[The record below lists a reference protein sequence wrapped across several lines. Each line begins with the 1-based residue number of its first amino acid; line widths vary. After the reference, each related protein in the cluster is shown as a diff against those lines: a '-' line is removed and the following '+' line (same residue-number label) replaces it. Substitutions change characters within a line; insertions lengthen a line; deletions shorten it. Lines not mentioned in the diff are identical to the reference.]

1 MDSKIELN
9 VEGPFCWVCNN
20 TIFNAPESDL
30 SGLYIFSIETH
41 NGYLIEYVGITTR
54 SFFERLC
61 EHTREFLSG
70 GYKIYEYEKFI
81 KGVRASLWNGRF
93 GKNKEKDVTKFLTR
107 YGTLTSALLKQL
119 GAYRV
124 FVIPITDGRIAERL
138 EGEMYQILK
147 TSKLKQVREFIDNEV
162 QYKVRESNEK
172 PIKVKINSQDTL
184 LGLSSEFSI

>member
-1 MDSKIELN
+1 M
-9 VEGPFCWVCNN
+9 
-20 TIFNAPESDL
+20 
-30 SGLYIFSIETH
+30 
-41 NGYLIEYVGITTR
+41 
-54 SFFERLC
+54 
-61 EHTREFLSG
+61 
-70 GYKIYEYEKFI
+70 
-81 KGVRASLWNGRF
+81 
-93 GKNKEKDVTKFLTR
+93 
-107 YGTLTSALLKQL
+107 
-119 GAYRV
+119 